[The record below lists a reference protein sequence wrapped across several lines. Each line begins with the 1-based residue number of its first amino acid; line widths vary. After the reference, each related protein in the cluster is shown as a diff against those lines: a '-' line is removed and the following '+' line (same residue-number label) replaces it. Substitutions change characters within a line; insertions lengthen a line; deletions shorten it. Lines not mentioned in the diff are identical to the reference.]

1 MHASYINSKDNAYF
15 ALSNLVSQPSNYKSR
30 SEDLY
35 RIIWLQ
41 QGTTQLNVDGISY
54 QLKENE
60 ILFLT
65 PLHKL
70 DGLNA
75 TDHLISLEFNREF
88 YCIQQ
93 HDHEVSCY
101 GYLFF
106 GSSEVPIVQLELNE
120 VQSFNL
126 LLQVMLEEF
135 ENTDHIQGEMLQVLL
150 KRFLIKSTRLARR
163 TLENPQINQ
172 DKLDLIRQYNVLVEM
187 HFKSKHKVA
196 EYASI
201 LNKSPKTISNLFGE
215 YNNKTPLQVIQDRI
229 ALEAKRMFLY
239 TDKTSKEVAF
249 ELGFE
254 DAAHFSR
261 FFKNLL
267 VKVLLNTRKQ
277 QQFRSKGKI
286 GKPEGRNAIF

>member
-1 MHASYINSKDNAYF
+1 MHVTYINSKDNAYF
-15 ALSNLVSQPSNYKSR
+15 ALSNLASQQSNYKYR

-35 RIIWLQ
+35 KILWLQ
-41 QGTTQLNVDGISY
+41 HGTSEIIVDGISY

-70 DGLNA
+70 DDLTSA
-75 TDHLISLEFNREF
+75 EHVVDLEFNREF

-106 GSSEVPIVQLELNE
+106 GSSEVPIVQLNSLE
-120 VQSFNL
+120 VQSFKL

-150 KRFLIKSTRLARR
+150 KRFLIKSTRLVRK
-163 TLENPQINQ
+163 TLTNPEINQ
-172 DKLDLIRQYNVLVEM
+172 DKLDLIRQFNVLVEM
-187 HFKSKHKVA
+187 HFKNKHKVS

-201 LNKSPKTISNLFGE
+201 LNKSPKTISNLFRE
-215 YNNKTPLQVIQDRI
+215 YNNKSPLQVIQDRI
-229 ALEAKRMFLY
+229 ALEAKRLIIY
-239 TDKTSKEVAF
+239 TDKTAKEIAF

-261 FFKNLL
+261 LFKKT
-267 VKVLLNTRKQ
+267 VGKSPSDFKKSTVL
-277 QQFRSKGKI
+277 SS
-286 GKPEGRNAIF
+286 

>member
-1 MHASYINSKDNAYF
+1 MQKIYHNTKDNAYF
-15 ALSNLVSQPSNYKSR
+15 ALSKLIPGKSLPKVESNELYKI
-30 SEDLY
+30 L
-35 RIIWLQ
+35 WLRKGNIQ
-41 QGTTQLNVDGISY
+41 ILIDGIIY
-54 QLKENE
+54 QVKENE

-65 PLHKL
+65 PLHNWE
-70 DGLNA
+70 LNSP
-75 TDHLISLEFNREF
+75 TDHLINLEFNREF

-106 GSSEVPIVQLELNE
+106 GSSEVPIVQLEPVE
-120 VQSFNL
+120 VQSFDL

-201 LNKSPKTISNLFGE
+201 LNKSPKTISNLFRE

-229 ALEAKRMFLY
+229 ALEAKRMLLY
-239 TDKTSKEVAF
+239 SNRTSKEVAF

-261 FFKNLL
+261 FFKKS
-267 VKVLLNTRKQ
+267 V
-277 QQFRSKGKI
+277 GKRPSEYKKTATI
-286 GKPEGRNAIF
+286 SA